1 MKKIFNF
8 ATLYTVAALLTL
20 SGCLSEQHRELIDEA
35 SVLLRIDESAFGTR
49 FTTGLEQPHPESDFV
64 FQTGTLY
71 LTTPAGV
78 IMERFSI
85 VNTGGATPIVARGD
99 NIYRDSFFESVGVT
113 ITGVPP
119 SVRNGYVIIVGNTP
133 IADNF
138 NPPTIGD
145 VEQVAFDIRSQRN
158 SQNLN
163 LFGRR
168 QLSLIGPVAG
178 VETWAAHVELTSTV
192 ARFEI
197 PNIVG
202 MGNVVSFTVEG
213 VFIDNFYREARL
225 NNTVVPN
232 SRVNNIQA
240 NPPRIFD
247 WNTSGY
253 PSAFRG
259 HTFHWHGDLP
269 NNGLQS
275 SPTPN
280 VTING
285 QNLGTLP
292 TVVPPGGDSYRW
304 TYHLL
309 AGVGVNPTV
318 PRIVFRLRDVVIR
331 NNAGALVPLSGTRFV
346 TFNNFVMPD
355 GVTGIPGI
363 EAGYIYY
370 IPRYRLVFCDNDL
383 RETPS
388 LLSSL
393 STRAIPVMQ
402 KVE

>member
-8 ATLYTVAALLTL
+8 ATLYAVAILLTL
-20 SGCLSEQHRELIDEA
+20 SGCLSEQNRPIDGEA
-35 SVLLRIDESAFGTR
+35 NVFLRIDESAFGTR
-49 FTTGLEQPHPESDFV
+49 FTTGLEQPHQGGDFE
-64 FQTGTLY
+64 FQTGNLY

-78 IMERFSI
+78 IMERFI
-85 VNTGGATPIVARGD
+85 IAN
-99 NIYRDSFFESVGVT
+99 VGVPTPTVTRGET
-113 ITGVPP
+113 INRNCLSTAAGVIITNVPP
-119 SVRNGYVIIVGNTP
+119 NVRNGYAIIVGNTP
-133 IADNF
+133 IPFNF
-138 NPPTIGD
+138 DPPNIED
-145 VEQVAFDIRSQRN
+145 VEERTFNITSQRDYE
-158 SQNLN
+158 SLN
-163 LFGRR
+163 LFGRQ
-168 QLSLIGPVAG
+168 QLTLAPPIAG
-178 VETWAAHVELTSTV
+178 VETWRANVELTSTV

-202 MGNVVSFTVEG
+202 MGNVVSFVVDG
-213 VFIDNFYREARL
+213 VFIDNFYREARI

-232 SRVNNIQA
+232 SLVNNIQA

-259 HTFHWHGDLP
+259 HTFHWHGAP
-269 NNGLQS
+269 GGNGIQS
-275 SPTPN
+275 VPTPD

-292 TVVPPGGDSYRW
+292 TVEPPGGSGYRW
-304 TYHLL
+304 TFHLL
-309 AGVGVNPTV
+309 AGTGVNPTV
-318 PRIVFRLRDVVIR
+318 PRIVFRLRNVVVR
-331 NNAGALVPLSGTRFV
+331 DNAGNTTTLSGVRFV
-346 TFNNFVMPD
+346 TFNNFVMAD
-355 GVTGIPGI
+355 GITGIPGI

-393 STRAIPVMQ
+393 SRRAIPVMQ